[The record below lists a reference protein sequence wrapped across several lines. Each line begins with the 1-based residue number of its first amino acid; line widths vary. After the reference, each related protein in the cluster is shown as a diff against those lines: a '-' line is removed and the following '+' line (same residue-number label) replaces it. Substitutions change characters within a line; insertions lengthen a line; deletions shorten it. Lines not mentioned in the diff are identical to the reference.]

1 MQSPLIHPKDDFWPI
16 SFDLWEETD
25 NFLNPCWKAPELY
38 APEAG
43 SDTSSENSLE
53 RVEVGVDE
61 DDAPFKT
68 SLLDPG
74 SVEAG
79 ETIII
84 IGIVGI
90 VFFLIFIVNLFI
102 WARQSNKKVR

>member
-1 MQSPLIHPKDDFWPI
+1 MPSPSIYSEDDFWPI
-16 SFDLWEETD
+16 SSDLWEETD
-25 NFLNPCWKAPELY
+25 NILNPCWKAPELY
-38 APEAG
+38 APGAASDKG
-43 SDTSSENSLE
+43 SETSVR
-53 RVEVGVDE
+53 RVKVGVDE

-74 SVEAG
+74 SVAAG

-90 VFFLIFIVNLFI
+90 VFFLIFIVNIII
-102 WARQSNKKVR
+102 WARHSNKKVR